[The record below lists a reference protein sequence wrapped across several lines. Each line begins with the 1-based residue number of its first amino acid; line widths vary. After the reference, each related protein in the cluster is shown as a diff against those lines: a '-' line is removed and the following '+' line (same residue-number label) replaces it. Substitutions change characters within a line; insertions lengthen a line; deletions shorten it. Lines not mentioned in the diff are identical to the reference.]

1 MTARFRSKNI
11 VEGHGGAEQ
20 ICHKGTEQIC
30 HRGTET
36 RRMPTFFSM
45 SRCVGGQ
52 FPLPLRPLTVWLLS
66 LALVSTVVSAQQTP
80 APTASAAPP
89 RVSAPAAAPVAAPA
103 IPTGVAVPGDYVIGP
118 EDVLAVVYWRDKDMS
133 TEVSVRPDGKISL
146 PLLNDVQAAGLT
158 PAQLRDRLIDASKEY
173 FEDPSVTIVVRQM
186 NSRKV
191 FITGEVNKPGPYPL
205 IAPTTVLQL
214 ISIAGG
220 LHEYADSKKILIV
233 RNENGRPTSYPFNYK
248 DVISR
253 KNLRQNIE
261 LKPGDTV
268 IVP

>member
-1 MTARFRSKNI
+1 
-11 VEGHGGAEQ
+11 V
-20 ICHKGTEQIC
+20 
-30 HRGTET
+30 
-36 RRMPTFFSM
+36 
-45 SRCVGGQ
+45 
-52 FPLPLRPLTVWLLS
+52 LS
-66 LALVSTVVSAQQTP
+66 
-80 APTASAAPP
+80 
-89 RVSAPAAAPVAAPA
+89 
-103 IPTGVAVPGDYVIGP
+103 I
-118 EDVLAVVYWRDKDMS
+118 VYWKDKDMS
-133 TEVSVRPDGKISL
+133 ADAKVRPDGRIAL
-146 PLLNDVQAAGLT
+146 PLINEVQAAGLT
-158 PAQLRDRLIDASKEY
+158 PEQLHQRLTEESKKYMEDANIT
-173 FEDPSVTIVVRQM
+173 VVVREI
-186 NSRKV
+186 NSRKA